1 MEVDEKKDE
10 DDFEEDWD
18 SFEEDDEDSFEEED
32 EDEFDEYW

>member
-18 SFEEDDEDSFEEED
+18 SFEEDDEDRFEEED